1 MLFKKLFHIDRQTE
15 RERNG
20 ETATKKLLFMIS
32 DFHNKYMRSVLFWE
46 QRTSQANSHFSQFC
60 EHTYNR

>member
-1 MLFKKLFHIDRQTE
+1 
-15 RERNG
+15 
-20 ETATKKLLFMIS
+20 MIS

-60 EHTYNR
+60 EHVYNGWHTFQKGWR

>member
-1 MLFKKLFHIDRQTE
+1 
-15 RERNG
+15 
-20 ETATKKLLFMIS
+20 MIS